1 MIIGPFSPNSS
12 ELWVSLDGARSQ
24 DFWVV
29 LESGFWSNRR
39 GTVQRPA
46 TGGGITRA
54 ELPLRRA
61 ASQST
66 QLVEDGT
73 VWVERRRRFLFR
85 EFDPGERVGQ
95 FTLSYLMV
103 PHD

>member
-1 MIIGPFSPNSS
+1 
-12 ELWVSLDGARSQ
+12 
-24 DFWVV
+24 
-29 LESGFWSNRR
+29 
-39 GTVQRPA
+39 VQRPA
-46 TGGGITRA
+46 AGGGIPRA

-61 ASQST
+61 AFQST

-95 FTLSYLMV
+95 FFLSYLMV
-103 PHD
+103 PRE